1 MTGGLTTWIVT
12 VSDALLLS
20 CGQVAVT
27 VTGTGPSCIGAVHGV
42 DCAVALVNVPAGALH
57 RYVTVQPIESFTV
70 AVTVD
75 VLPTSTVHGLQAA
88 FTDSVC
94 SGAGGG
100 GGGGSGGGGGA
111 PKPAPG
117 GKPRPQPQSP
127 SSPRPLP

>member
-1 MTGGLTTWIVT
+1 SCSVGSAAASARVACGRRRQRSKWKCTSSNTNSFTGGLTTWIVT

-20 CGQVAVT
+20 CGQVTVT

-42 DCAVALVNVPAGALH
+42 DGAVAVVNVPAGALH

-100 GGGGSGGGGGA
+100 G
-111 PKPAPG
+111 
-117 GKPRPQPQSP
+117 
-127 SSPRPLP
+127 

>member
-1 MTGGLTTWIVT
+1 MTGGLVTWIVT

-20 CGQVAVT
+20 CGQVTVT

-42 DCAVALVNVPAGALH
+42 DWPVGFVNVPAGALH

-100 GGGGSGGGGGA
+100 GGGGSGGGGGTSIRT
-111 PKPAPG
+111 PG
-117 GKPRPQPQSP
+117 CDP
-127 SSPRPLP
+127 SRNT